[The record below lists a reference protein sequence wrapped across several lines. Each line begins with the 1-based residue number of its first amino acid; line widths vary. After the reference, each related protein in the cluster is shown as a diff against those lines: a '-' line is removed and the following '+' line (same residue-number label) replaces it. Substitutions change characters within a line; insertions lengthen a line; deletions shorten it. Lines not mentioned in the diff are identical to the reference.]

1 MSKFTYLFTAEDQE
15 GQTFVFQAE
24 GAYSAKPGDL
34 ILYNGD
40 LFKIRKTNHCHTEGD
55 DYAMISDLA
64 TIRNAEVIYTPCWQ
78 NKEQI
83 IDEPS

>member
-1 MSKFTYLFTAEDQE
+1 MPKFVYLFSAEDSS
-15 GQTFVFQAE
+15 GQTFVFQAD

-40 LFKIRKTNHCHTEGD
+40 LFKIRNTNYCPTESD

-64 TIRNAEVIYTPCWQ
+64 TIRNAEVIYSPCWQ
-78 NKEQI
+78 NKEQTT
-83 IDEPS
+83 DEPS